1 MHKARCFLNT
11 VYKVYFNDK
20 SVFEG
25 SKCGKLTGSFALIG
39 GELCA
44 CVFVPRVSRGKNTQ
58 NKIFVLLF
66 SLDYR
71 I

>member
-25 SKCGKLTGSFALIG
+25 SKCGKLTGSLALIG

-44 CVFVPRVSRGKNTQ
+44 CVFCA
-58 NKIFVLLF
+58 
-66 SLDYR
+66 
-71 I
+71 